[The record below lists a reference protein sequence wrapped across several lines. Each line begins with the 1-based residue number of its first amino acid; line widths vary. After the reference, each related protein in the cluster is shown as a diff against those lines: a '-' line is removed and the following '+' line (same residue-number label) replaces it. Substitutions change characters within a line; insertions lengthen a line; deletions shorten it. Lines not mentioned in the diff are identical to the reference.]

1 MGEKIYCEGCFYHKQ
16 GVELAIALRELYE
29 AYVLGNS
36 GINQE
41 TKDRITIRLIS
52 LGVL

>member
-16 GVELAIALRELYE
+16 VVELAIALRDLYE